1 MLEVFSVLTRGG
13 LVLWCFSALQ
23 TTNFDPINK
32 FINDVLIEGKGGTKD
47 VHYVQNFAIQ
57 YKIDAATDLIFIAM
71 FSKSVEGEAGYVG
84 PLLDAVQKDFTARYK
99 HQLEDGS
106 LQAVDYTKP
115 FETAYNLK
123 RDEFK
128 EEMENKS
135 KTARIFE
142 ETTKYTRTTEGTV
155 MTKKAI
161 KEKIEE
167 RKGKS
172 TEGDGDNSSGDE
184 TLAQAKSTSP
194 TSAKKKLLSKFKT
207 KDKTAGK
214 KPKSKKNPTTSS
226 SQLRNTT
233 STMVEGTSRK
243 NLDRSTDKHL
253 KDTLSAEELSRGR
266 EEIELLSKGVMDLE
280 VEDEEDLL
288 GQQEESQSSSSGGF
302 FGFFQRIT
310 GTADLTEENIK
321 PVLDQMEQHLMG
333 KNVATDVAQKLCA
346 SVGEKLIGQKKGTLT
361 TIKSVV
367 KDALNSSL
375 QQILAPRRQF
385 NILRDAM
392 DCKQKGTPY
401 SIVFCGVNGVGKSTN
416 LAKIAFWLLT
426 QKMRVLIAAGDT
438 FRSGAVE
445 QLLTHCG
452 KLRKIFNDTDDEN
465 PIVKVFD
472 QGYGKSD
479 AAVAQEALHLA
490 KANGYDVV
498 LIDTAGRMQ
507 NNEPLMRSLTQ
518 LVTLTHP
525 NLILFVGEALVG
537 NEAVDQLT
545 KFNQALQ
552 NYSQET
558 TPRTIDGILLTKFD
572 TVDDKVG
579 SAISMT
585 YITGQPIVFVGTG
598 QHYSDLRNLNAASVA
613 KALLQPLRK

>member
-1 MLEVFSVLTRGG
+1 MLDVFTVLTRGG
-13 LVLWCFSALQ
+13 LVLWCFQSVQ
-23 TTNFDPINK
+23 QSTFDPINK
-32 FINDVLIEGKGGTKD
+32 FIEDVLIEGKGGSQETY
-47 VHYVQNFAIQ
+47 HVQNYGIQ
-57 YKIDAATDLIFIAM
+57 YRIDAASDLVFVAM
-71 FSKSVEGEAGYVG
+71 FSKGVEGEIGYVG
-84 PLLDAVQKDFTARYK
+84 PLLDTVVKDFTKRYK
-99 HQLEDGS
+99 DELEEGV
-106 LQAVDYTKP
+106 LQSVDYTKV
-115 FETAYNLK
+115 FEKAYALK
-123 RDEFK
+123 REEFIA
-128 EEMENKS
+128 EQTTKS

-142 ETTKYTRTTEGTV
+142 ETEKYTRSTEGTIL
-155 MTKKAI
+155 TKKDI
-161 KEKIEE
+161 QKKIEE
-167 RKGKS
+167 KKKQLDDNSNDDDDESGSEEDTTKLTMKERLERLKKGK
-172 TEGDGDNSSGDE
+172 G
-184 TLAQAKSTSP
+184 SP
-194 TSAKKKLLSKFKT
+194 R
-207 KDKTAGK
+207 
-214 KPKSKKNPTTSS
+214 KPKRSTSS
-226 SQLRNTT
+226 SSTVAQNKT
-233 STMVEGTSRK
+233 STMVVGESRR

-253 KDTLSAEELSRGR
+253 KDHISPEELKQGR
-266 EEIELLSKGVMDLE
+266 EDIQLLSGGVMDLE
-280 VEDEEDLL
+280 VDDDDSGLL
-288 GQQEESQSSSSGGF
+288 GQEDDSSSSSSAGGI

-310 GTADLTEENIK
+310 GTADLTEENVK
-321 PVLDQMEQHLMG
+321 PVLEQMEQHLMG
-333 KNVATDVAQKLCA
+333 KNVAADVAQKLCA

-367 KDALNSSL
+367 KESLNSSL

-385 NILRDAM
+385 NILRDAK
-392 DCKQKGTPY
+392 DCKGRGIPY

-452 KLRKIFNDTDDEN
+452 KLRKIFNDTDDDN

-472 QGYGKSD
+472 QGYGKND
-479 AAVAQEALHLA
+479 AQVAKEALHLA
-490 KANGYDVV
+490 KTNKYDIV

-507 NNEPLMRSLTQ
+507 NNEPLMRSLAQ
-518 LVTLTHP
+518 LVTITHP

-552 NYSQET
+552 NYSPDT

-598 QHYSDLRNLNAASVA
+598 QHYSDLRNLNIASVA
-613 KALLQPLRK
+613 KALLQPLKK